1 MFFERKHNGKTYP
14 LLPFSQLVYD
24 LTRWMPRLYRF
35 SATFVVKGGAVEKE
49 KIQNAIRTAL
59 SAHQVFCMRIDKH
72 GKQYKAENK
81 DILHGRYHDF
91 RLCTKG
97 EDLYI
102 SSSLD
107 RILGD
112 GKSMLILSQDI
123 CRAYNRESI
132 EIDNYWDY
140 LEYVEQQKQDAHYQ
154 NSKAWLEQQFA
165 DTAIPVHP
173 DIDRYRLTTLLPP
186 KAGVLA
192 LDLTEYKERIMLL
205 SEREHL
211 SLDGLFSLCTALAIA
226 DYCGTDSAALTWAYE
241 GRETDQEERIF
252 GSLHRDVPF
261 VIKRTDNLNALV
273 RQARNQI
280 RSGIAHSDYPY
291 TLTAPYNT
299 RWNYAV
305 NVLHN
310 ESPEMLVKDMPFN
323 IEMLPQRPR
332 RTAYAL
338 LDIEI
343 TDDED
348 YLGLTFRYSAT
359 HYKQQSIL
367 RFAELIKKNLVK
379 FIDK

>member
-24 LTRWMPRLYRF
+24 LTRWMPWMYRF
-35 SATFVVKGGAVEKE
+35 SATFVMKGCADKSE

-59 SAHQVFCMRIDKH
+59 SAHRVFNMRIDRQ
-72 GKQYKAENK
+72 GRQYRAENK

-123 CRAYNRESI
+123 CRAYQGESI
-132 EIDNYWDY
+132 EKDNYWDY
-140 LEYVEQQKQDAHYQ
+140 LEYVERQKQDVHYQ

-186 KAGVLA
+186 KAGLLT

-211 SLDGLFSLCTALAIA
+211 SFDGLFSLCAALAIA
-226 DYCGTDSAALTWAYE
+226 DYCGTDTAALTWAYE
-241 GRETDQEERIF
+241 GRETEQEERIF

-291 TLTAPYNT
+291 TLTAPYDK

-310 ESPEMLVKDMPFN
+310 ESPEILVKDMPFN

-343 TDDED
+343 TDNED

>member
-59 SAHQVFCMRIDKH
+59 SAHEVFCMHIDKH

-211 SLDGLFSLCTALAIA
+211 SLDGLFSLCAALAIA
-226 DYCGTDSAALTWAYE
+226 DYCGTDTAALTWAYE
-241 GRETDQEERIF
+241 GRETEQEERIF

-291 TLTAPYNT
+291 TRTAPYNT

-343 TDDED
+343 TDNED